1 MIRRTKI
8 VATLGPATRSPEM
21 LGALLDAGV
30 NVVRINCSHSSAEG
44 IREMVARTRRL
55 STQKQ
60 LPIGILLDLQG
71 PKIRTG
77 DLDAPIDLANGEV
90 LTVVMDEHIVA
101 VPPGTS
107 DGGAAHGW
115 RIGTT
120 YVGMAGDVRAGDTV
134 LFADGALGGS
144 VVAVR
149 RETSPAEVDIR
160 ISEGGLLG
168 SHKGINLPGVA
179 VSAPC
184 LTEKDIADLEVGV
197 KAGVDFVALSFVR
210 EGRDVLEL
218 REHLERLGA
227 RELPI
232 IAKIEKPQA
241 VAAIS
246 EILPLVEGIMVAR
259 GDLGVEVSLEKI
271 PVLQKD
277 LIAAANKAG
286 VLVITATQMLDSMER
301 NPNPTRAETTDV
313 ANAILDGTDAIML
326 SGETA
331 SGKWPIRAVETM
343 DRIAREVES
352 SRWMRGAVEE
362 ISVLAGPSQTV
373 VRAACYA
380 VREIPRP
387 LVVFTWSGSTAL
399 LASKSRPPS
408 AIYALTPNQT
418 TFDRL
423 ALAWGVTPVISPSV
437 ASTDE
442 LIALGEQMLLDAGLV
457 ERGQEVV
464 VLAGNTPMKGATN
477 TLKVY
482 TVGGV

>member
-1 MIRRTKI
+1 MHQRPEEGEAREPDGTG
-8 VATLGPATRSPEM
+8 APGDASGPHLQPHPGPPPE
-21 LGALLDAGV
+21 
-30 NVVRINCSHSSAEG
+30 E
-44 IREMVARTRRL
+44 
-55 STQKQ
+55 Q
-60 LPIGILLDLQG
+60 
-71 PKIRTG
+71 
-77 DLDAPIDLANGEV
+77 
-90 LTVVMDEHIVA
+90 
-101 VPPGTS
+101 
-107 DGGAAHGW
+107 
-115 RIGTT
+115 
-120 YVGMAGDVRAGDTV
+120 
-134 LFADGALGGS
+134 GGS
-144 VVAVR
+144 
-149 RETSPAEVDIR
+149 
-160 ISEGGLLG
+160 LG

-197 KAGVDFVALSFVR
+197 AAGVDFVALSFVR
-210 EGRDVLEL
+210 EARDVLTL
-218 REHLERLGA
+218 REHLTRLGS
-227 RELPI
+227 RDLPI

-241 VAAIS
+241 VTNIS

-259 GDLGVEVSLEKI
+259 GDLGVEVNIERI

-277 LIAAANKAG
+277 LIAAANRAG

-331 SGKWPIRAVETM
+331 AGRWPIRAVETM

-352 SRWMRGAVEE
+352 SRWMRSGWDEM
-362 ISVLAGPSQTV
+362 SVLSGPAQTV

-399 LASKSRPPS
+399 LASKSRPPG
-408 AIYALTPNQT
+408 ALFALTPNQT

-423 ALAWGVTPVISPSV
+423 ALAWGVTPVLAPTV
-437 ASTDE
+437 ESTDE
-442 LIALGEQMLLDAGLV
+442 LIALGERILLEASLV

-464 VLAGNTPMKGATN
+464 VLSGNTPMKGATN

>member
-1 MIRRTKI
+1 MNRRTKI
-8 VATLGPATRSPEM
+8 VATLGPASRSAEM
-21 LGALLDAGV
+21 LGALIDAGV
-30 NVVRINCSHSSAEG
+30 NVIRINCSHSSAES

-55 STQKQ
+55 ATQKQ
-60 LPIGILLDLQG
+60 LPVGILLDLQG

-77 DLDAPIDLANGEV
+77 DLDAPIELGSGDV
-90 LTVVMDEHIVA
+90 LTVVMDEHYVA
-101 VPPGTS
+101 EPP
-107 DGGAAHGW
+107 DARHGW

-120 YVGMAGDVRAGDTV
+120 YTGMAGDVRAGDVV
-134 LFADGALGGS
+134 LFADGALGG
-144 VVAVR
+144 VVVGVR
-149 RETSPAEVDIR
+149 RGEPDGLGEVDIR
-160 ISEGGLLG
+160 ITEGGALG

-197 KAGVDFVALSFVR
+197 AAGVDFVALSFVR

-218 REHLERLGA
+218 REHLARLGSPD
-227 RELPI
+227 LPI

-241 VAAIS
+241 VANIA

-259 GDLGVEVSLEKI
+259 GDLGVEVNLEKV
-271 PVLQKD
+271 PVLQKE
-277 LIAAANKAG
+277 LIYAANRAG

-301 NPNPTRAETTDV
+301 NPSPTRAETTDV

-331 SGKWPIRAVETM
+331 AGRWPIRAVETM

-352 SRWMRGAVEE
+352 SRWMRGSVDE

-387 LVVFTWSGSTAL
+387 LLVFTWSGATAL
-399 LASKSRPPS
+399 NASKTRPPGPLF
-408 AIYALTPNQT
+408 ALTPNQP

-423 ALAWGVTPVISPSV
+423 ALTWGVTPVLAPSV
-437 ASTDE
+437 ESTDD
-442 LIALGEQMLLDAGLV
+442 LIALGERTLLESGLV

-477 TLKVY
+477 TMKVY
-482 TVGGV
+482 VIGGA

>member
-1 MIRRTKI
+1 MNRRTKI
-8 VATLGPATRSPEM
+8 VATLGPSSRSPEA

-30 NVVRINCSHSSAEG
+30 NVVRINCSHSSADG

-55 STQKQ
+55 ATQKK
-60 LPIGILLDLQG
+60 LAVGILLDLQG

-77 DLDAPIDLANGEV
+77 DLDAPIELHGGDI
-90 LTVVMDEHIVA
+90 LTLMMDEEFVA
-101 VPPGTS
+101 EPPNS
-107 DGGAAHGW
+107 VHGW

-120 YVGMAGDVRAGDTV
+120 YVGMSGDVRAGDTV

-144 VVAVR
+144 VAAVR
-149 RETSPAEVDIR
+149 RELVPAEVDVR
-160 ISEGGLLG
+160 ISEGGALG

-184 LTEKDIADLEVGV
+184 LTEKDITDLEVGV
-197 KAGVDFVALSFVR
+197 QAGVDFVALSFVR

-218 REHLERLGA
+218 REHLGRLNA
-227 RELPI
+227 RDLPI

-241 VAAIS
+241 VANIS
-246 EILPLVEGIMVAR
+246 EILPLVDGIMVAR
-259 GDLGVEVSLEKI
+259 GDLGVEVSLERI

-277 LIAAANKAG
+277 LIAAANRAG

-331 SGKWPIRAVETM
+331 AGRWPVRAVETM

-352 SRWMRGAVEE
+352 SRWMRGGVEDL
-362 ISVLAGPSQTV
+362 SVLAGPSQTV

-399 LASKSRPPS
+399 HASKSRPPG

-418 TFDRL
+418 TLDRL
-423 ALAWGVTPVISPSV
+423 ALAWGVTPVLAPSV

-442 LIALGEQMLLDAGLV
+442 LIGIGETILLEAGLV

-477 TLKVY
+477 TMKVY

>member
-8 VATLGPATRSPEM
+8 VATLGPASRSNEM
-21 LGALLDAGV
+21 LGALMDAGV
-30 NVVRINCSHSSAEG
+30 NVVRINCSHSSAES
-44 IREMVARTRRL
+44 IREMVARTRRIA
-55 STQKQ
+55 TQKQ
-60 LPIGILLDLQG
+60 IPVGILLDLQG

-77 DLDAPIDLANGEV
+77 DLDAPIELNGGDV
-90 LTVVMDEHIVA
+90 LTVVMDEHYVA
-101 VPPGTS
+101 EPPSGN
-107 DGGAAHGW
+107 HGW

-120 YVGMAGDVRAGDTV
+120 YTGMAGDVRAGDLV

-149 RETSPAEVDIR
+149 RGAEDGSAPVGEVDIR
-160 ISEGGLLG
+160 ISEGGALG

-197 KAGVDFVALSFVR
+197 AAGVDFVALSFVR

-218 REHLERLGA
+218 REHLTRLGSPD
-227 RELPI
+227 LPI

-241 VAAIS
+241 VANLS

-259 GDLGVEVSLEKI
+259 GDLGVEVNLEKV
-271 PVLQKD
+271 PVLQKE
-277 LIAAANKAG
+277 LIFAANRAG

-331 SGKWPIRAVETM
+331 AGKWPVRAVETM

-352 SRWMRGAVEE
+352 SRWMRGSVEE

-387 LVVFTWSGSTAL
+387 LVVFTWSGATAL
-399 LASKSRPPS
+399 HASKSRPPGPLF
-408 AIYALTPNQT
+408 ALTPNQPT
-418 TFDRL
+418 YDRL
-423 ALAWGVTPVISPSV
+423 ALAWGVTPLLAPSV
-437 ASTDE
+437 ESTDE
-442 LIALGEQMLLDAGLV
+442 LIVLGEKTLLESGLV

-464 VLAGNTPMKGATN
+464 VLGGNTPMKGATN
-477 TLKVY
+477 TMKVY
-482 TVGGV
+482 VIGGV

>member
-1 MIRRTKI
+1 MNRRTKI
-8 VATLGPATRSPEM
+8 VATLGPASRSAEM
-21 LGALLDAGV
+21 LGALIDAGV
-30 NVVRINCSHSSAEG
+30 NVIRINCSHSSADS

-60 LPIGILLDLQG
+60 LPVGILLDLQG

-77 DLDAPIDLANGEV
+77 DLDAPIELASGDV
-90 LTVVMDEHIVA
+90 LTVVMDEHYVA
-101 VPPGTS
+101 EPPSG
-107 DGGAAHGW
+107 AHGW

-120 YVGMAGDVRAGDTV
+120 YTGMAGDVRAGDVV

-144 VVAVR
+144 VVGVR
-149 RETSPAEVDIR
+149 RAGPEHGPVGEVDIR
-160 ISEGGLLG
+160 ISEGGALG

-197 KAGVDFVALSFVR
+197 AAGVDFVALSFVR

-218 REHLERLGA
+218 REHLTRLGSPD
-227 RELPI
+227 LPI

-241 VAAIS
+241 VANLA

-259 GDLGVEVSLEKI
+259 GDLGVEVNLEKV
-271 PVLQKD
+271 PVLQKE
-277 LIAAANKAG
+277 LIYAANRAG

-331 SGKWPIRAVETM
+331 AGKWPIRAVETM

-352 SRWMRGAVEE
+352 SRWMRGSVDE
-362 ISVLAGPSQTV
+362 ISVLAGPSQSV

-387 LVVFTWSGSTAL
+387 LLVFTWSGATAL
-399 LASKSRPPS
+399 HASKSRPPGHVF
-408 AIYALTPNQT
+408 ALTPNQT
-418 TFDRL
+418 TYDRL
-423 ALAWGVTPVISPSV
+423 ALAWGVTPVLAPSV
-437 ASTDE
+437 ESTDD
-442 LIALGEQMLLDAGLV
+442 LIALGERTLLDSGLV

-482 TVGGV
+482 VIGGA

>member
-21 LGALLDAGV
+21 LRALLDAGV
-30 NVVRINCSHSSAEG
+30 NVVRINCSHSSADG
-44 IREMVARTRRL
+44 IREMVARTRRE

-77 DLDAPIDLANGEV
+77 DLDAPIELANGEL
-90 LTVVMDEHIVA
+90 LTIVMDEDIVA
-101 VPPGTS
+101 TPPATS
-107 DGGAAHGW
+107 PAAPW

-120 YVGMAGDVRAGDTV
+120 YVGMAGDVRAGDVV
-134 LFADGALGGS
+134 LFADGALGGN

-149 RETSPAEVDIR
+149 RDLTPAEVDIR
-160 ISEGGLLG
+160 ISEGGSLG

-197 KAGVDFVALSFVR
+197 AAGVDFVALSFVR
-210 EGRDVLEL
+210 EGQDVLEL
-218 REHLERLGA
+218 RAHLRRLGA
-227 RELPI
+227 PDLPI

-241 VAAIS
+241 VANIS

-259 GDLGVEVSLEKI
+259 GDLGVEVNLERV

-277 LIAAANKAG
+277 LIAAANRAG

-331 SGKWPIRAVETM
+331 SGRWPIRAVETM

-352 SRWMRGAVEE
+352 SRWMRSGVDD
-362 ISVLAGPSQTV
+362 ISVLAGPAQTV

-380 VREIPRP
+380 VREISRP
-387 LVVFTWSGSTAL
+387 LVVFTWSGATAL
-399 LASKSRPPS
+399 NASKSRPPGPLL
-408 AIYALTPNQT
+408 ALTPNQT

-423 ALAWGVTPVISPSV
+423 ALAWGVTPVLAPSV
-437 ASTDE
+437 ESTDE
-442 LIALGEQMLLDAGLV
+442 LIALGERTLLDAGLV

-477 TLKVY
+477 TMKVY
-482 TVGGV
+482 TVGGA

>member
-1 MIRRTKI
+1 MNRRTKI
-8 VATLGPATRSPEM
+8 VATLGPASRSPEM
-21 LGALLDAGV
+21 LSALIDAGV
-30 NVVRINCSHSSAEG
+30 NVVRINCSHSTAES
-44 IREMVARTRRL
+44 IQEMVARTRRL
-55 STQKQ
+55 STQKGI
-60 LPIGILLDLQG
+60 PVGILLDLQG

-77 DLDAPIDLANGEV
+77 DLDEPIELADGDV
-90 LTVVMDEHIVA
+90 LTVVMDEA
-101 VPPGTS
+101 FTAEPPAG
-107 DGGAAHGW
+107 AHGW

-120 YVGMAGDVRAGDTV
+120 YDGMAGDVRAGDVV
-134 LFADGALGGS
+134 LFADGALGGA
-144 VVAVR
+144 VLQVR
-149 RETSPAEVDIR
+149 REITPAEVDIR
-160 ISEGGLLG
+160 IQQGGSLG

-197 KAGVDFVALSFVR
+197 AAGVDFVALSFVR
-210 EGRDVLEL
+210 EARDVLTL
-218 REHLERLGA
+218 REHLTRLGS
-227 RELPI
+227 RDLPI

-241 VAAIS
+241 VTNIS

-259 GDLGVEVSLEKI
+259 GDLGVEVNIERI

-277 LIAAANKAG
+277 LIAAANRAG

-331 SGKWPIRAVETM
+331 AGRWPIRAVETM

-352 SRWMRGAVEE
+352 SRWMRSGWDEM
-362 ISVLAGPSQTV
+362 SVLSGPAQTV

-399 LASKSRPPS
+399 LASKSRPPG
-408 AIYALTPNQT
+408 ALFALTPNQT

-423 ALAWGVTPVISPSV
+423 ALAWGVTPVLAPTV
-437 ASTDE
+437 ESTDE
-442 LIALGEQMLLDAGLV
+442 LIALGERILLEASLV

-464 VLAGNTPMKGATN
+464 VLSGNTPMKGATN

-482 TVGGV
+482 TVGGR

>member
-21 LGALLDAGV
+21 LSALLDAGV
-30 NVVRINCSHSSAEG
+30 NVVRINCSHSSADS
-44 IREMVARTRRL
+44 IREMVARTRRE
-55 STQKQ
+55 STQKGI
-60 LPIGILLDLQG
+60 PVGILLDLQG

-77 DLDAPIDLANGEV
+77 DLDQPIPLANGEI
-90 LTVVMDEHIVA
+90 LTIAMDEHCVA
-101 VPPGTS
+101 VGPGPERS
-107 DGGAAHGW
+107 NW

-120 YVGMAGDVRAGDTV
+120 YVGMAGDVRAGDVV
-134 LFADGALGGS
+134 LFADGALGGA

-149 RETSPAEVDIR
+149 RDMEPPEVDIR
-160 ISEGGLLG
+160 ISEGGDLG

-197 KAGVDFVALSFVR
+197 QAGVDFVALSFVR
-210 EGRDVLEL
+210 EGRDVMEL
-218 REHLERLGA
+218 REHLQRLGA
-227 RELPI
+227 RDLPI

-241 VAAIS
+241 VANIS

-259 GDLGVEVSLEKI
+259 GDLGVEVNLERV

-277 LIAAANKAG
+277 LIAAANRAG

-331 SGKWPIRAVETM
+331 SGRWPIRAVETM

-352 SRWMRGAVEE
+352 SRWMRGAVDDL
-362 ISVLAGPSQTV
+362 SVLAGPAQTV

-380 VREIPRP
+380 VREISRP

-399 LASKSRPPS
+399 HASKSRPPGPVF
-408 AIYALTPNQT
+408 ALTPNQT

-423 ALAWGVTPVISPSV
+423 ALAWGVTPVLAPTV
-437 ASTDE
+437 ESTDE
-442 LIALGEQMLLDAGLV
+442 LIALGEQILLEAGLV

-477 TLKVY
+477 TMRVY
-482 TVGGV
+482 VIGGA